1 MLGSF
6 GRTGLVLAFHHFSI
20 VYLKSRLGSEYFEV
34 NDLVRRNRFLVE
46 AALEKHPFQI
56 VTHISTEANWL
67 KWGSLVLKRARNGI

>member
-1 MLGSF
+1 MLGSK
-6 GRTGLVLAFHHFSI
+6 GHLKSCHHFSI
-20 VYLKSRLGSEYFEV
+20 VFLKSRLGSEYFEV